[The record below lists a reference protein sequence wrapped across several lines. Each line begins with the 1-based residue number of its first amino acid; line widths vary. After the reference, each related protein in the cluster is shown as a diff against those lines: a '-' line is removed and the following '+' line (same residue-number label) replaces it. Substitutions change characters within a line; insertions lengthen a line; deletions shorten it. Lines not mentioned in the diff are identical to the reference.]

1 MKKRIEINNLS
12 LNQLLTGIFEPTCQ
26 KELFWDMTF
35 REIASESI
43 HNGNSD
49 HIVMPAMLSMLYD
62 TVKIIEPFNH
72 GFEGLR
78 FYNIEKR
85 KVRDSIVAQIKA
97 RQLCLSKVDF
107 NDAVD
112 PLFAIFSQLHKRK
125 GSKEER
131 TWYRMLA
138 EAVGYFRIACL
149 CNRCDRKG
157 KDSIEN
163 LLMWAH
169 YANSHKGIC
178 VKYHLRK
185 ENQFIDNHRRELCV
199 LKPVI
204 YKDKKTDV
212 DNITLEDAFFLKSKQ
227 WAYEDE
233 HRLLYFSESF
243 SQDYHPLNGVEIEG
257 VYLGAKIRPSD
268 RSYILKELK
277 CSGIPV
283 YQMKYNRN
291 DVLRISPELT
301 K

>member
-1 MKKRIEINNLS
+1 MKQTELYKLPLS
-12 LNQLLTGIFEPTCQ
+12 QLLTGIFEPTCR
-26 KELFWDMTF
+26 EDLYRDITF

-43 HNGNSD
+43 LDGNPP
-49 HIVMPAMLSMLYD
+49 HIVFPAMLSMLYD
-62 TVKIIEPFNH
+62 TVKVIDPFNCD
-72 GFEGLR
+72 FEGIR

-97 RQLCLSKVDF
+97 NQLCLSKVDF

-112 PLFAIFSQLHKRK
+112 PLFAIFSQLHKHK

-131 TWYRMLA
+131 FWYRMLA

-149 CNRCDRKG
+149 CNRFDKKG
-157 KDSIEN
+157 KDSTEN

-178 VKYHLRK
+178 VKYRLPK
-185 ENQFIDNHRRELCV
+185 ESQFIDGSNRQLFV
-199 LKPVI
+199 LKPVV
-204 YKDKKTDV
+204 YKDKKTNV
-212 DNITLEDAFFLKSKQ
+212 DDITLEDAFFLKSTQ

-233 HRLLYFSESF
+233 YRLLYFSEEPSL
-243 SQDYHPLNGVEIEG
+243 DYYPLQGIEIEA
-257 VYLGAKIRPSD
+257 VFLGAKIRPFD
-268 RSYILKELK
+268 RSFILNELK
-277 CSGIPV
+277 GSGIPV
-283 YQMKYNRN
+283 YQMKYNRD

>member
-1 MKKRIEINNLS
+1 MKQKELIKHPLS
-12 LNQLLTGIFEPTCQ
+12 QLLTGIFDPTCQ
-26 KELFWDMTF
+26 EKLFGDATF
-35 REIASESI
+35 REIALESI
-43 HNGNSD
+43 RDGNPD
-49 HIVMPAMLSMLYD
+49 YVVMPAMLSMLYD
-62 TVKIIEPFNH
+62 TVKVIELVNQD
-72 GFEGLR
+72 FEGLR

-131 TWYRMLA
+131 AWYRMLA
-138 EAVGYFRIACL
+138 ETVGYFRIACF

-169 YANSHKGIC
+169 YTNYHKGIC

-204 YKDKKTDV
+204 YKDKKIDV

-227 WAYEDE
+227 WAYENE
-233 HRLLYFSESF
+233 HRLLYFSESP

-257 VYLGAKIRPSD
+257 VYLGAKIRSSN

-277 CSGIPV
+277 NSGIPV
-283 YQMKYNRN
+283 YQMKYNRK